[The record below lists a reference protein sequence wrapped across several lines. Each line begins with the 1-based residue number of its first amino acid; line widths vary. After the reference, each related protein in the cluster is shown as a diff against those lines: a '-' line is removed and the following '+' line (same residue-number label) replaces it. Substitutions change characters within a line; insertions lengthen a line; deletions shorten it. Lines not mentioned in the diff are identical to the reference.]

1 MQRLLDALDANF
13 VGYEDVKKM
22 CDEAPKYGNDD
33 DEVNEADR

>member
-22 CDEAPKYGNDD
+22 CDEARSTAMMTTK
-33 DEVNEADR
+33 